1 MPDRDHGTELS
12 GDGGSAQSERP
23 AEPDIDHLLDRLEDL
38 EALVDDPEE
47 RKQVRETMSVARR
60 IPGLKTVENG
70 IKKYTARDMAEA
82 FVGSILLS
90 LPLLVEDGVFE
101 IAEHFTANTVAGVP
115 VFLVANVLFVIV
127 LTIGVLYWT
136 DIREITVSKPL
147 FGVVPRRL
155 VGVLSI
161 SFLTAAGL
169 MILWGRI
176 YEEDPTTLEAFGRI
190 TVIWA
195 AGAFGAALGDIL
207 PGESAGHD
215 VTIENLDEIVSP
227 DE

>member
-1 MPDRDHGTELS
+1 MPDRDDSTAPT
-12 GDGGSAQSERP
+12 GDGGVTPTEVP
-23 AEPDIDHLLDRLEDL
+23 AEPDMDHLLDRLENL
-38 EALVDDPEE
+38 EELVDDPEE
-47 RKQVRETMSVARR
+47 RKQVRETMSIARR
-60 IPGLKTVENG
+60 IPGLTAVENG

-101 IAEHFTANTVAGVP
+101 IAEHFVANTVGGVP
-115 VFLVANVLFVIV
+115 VFLVSNILFVIV
-127 LTIGVLYWT
+127 LTIGLLYWT

-176 YEEDPTTLEAFGRI
+176 YEDDPTTLEAFGRI

-215 VTIENLDEIVSP
+215 VTIENLEEIVST
-227 DE
+227 DN